1 MCSSRND
8 KDYGTTVWNVRYI
21 KMSWDRGKIGLCVL
35 VGMTRIMIRQ
45 YGNVRYVKMS
55 WDRGKIGLYVLV
67 GMTRIMIRQ

>member
-1 MCSSRND
+1 
-8 KDYGTTVWNVRYI
+8 
-21 KMSWDRGKIGLCVL
+21 MSWDRGKIELCVL
-35 VGMTRIMIRQ
+35 VGMTRIMVRQ